1 MMQGVANTGQIYK
14 MTQQARQAWSM
25 LIVRRSSL
33 IIYNPTSPKQQKG
46 KGKKEKEKGGK
57 EKKERV
63 PWVLEQSKESL
74 IIYDSDRQ
82 ILIWT

>member
-33 IIYNPTSPKQQKG
+33 IIYNPTSPKLRKG

-57 EKKERV
+57 EKGKSTLATRTK
-63 PWVLEQSKESL
+63 QRIASN
-74 IIYDSDRQ
+74 I
-82 ILIWT
+82 

>member
-57 EKKERV
+57 EKGT
-63 PWVLEQSKESL
+63 SSL
-74 IIYDSDRQ
+74 GTRTKQRIAYNI
-82 ILIWT
+82 

>member
-33 IIYNPTSPKQQKG
+33 IIYNPTTPKLRKE

-57 EKKERV
+57 EKGKSTLGTRTK
-63 PWVLEQSKESL
+63 QRIASN
-74 IIYDSDRQ
+74 I
-82 ILIWT
+82 

>member
-33 IIYNPTSPKQQKG
+33 IIYNPTPPKQRKG

-57 EKKERV
+57 EKGKSTLGTRTK
-63 PWVLEQSKESL
+63 QR
-74 IIYDSDRQ
+74 IAYNI
-82 ILIWT
+82 

>member
-1 MMQGVANTGQIYK
+1 MEHVNCPS
-14 MTQQARQAWSM
+14 QQPYYIQSDITKAA
-25 LIVRRSSL
+25 
-33 IIYNPTSPKQQKG
+33 KG
-46 KGKKEKEKGGK
+46 KGKKKKKKKGEK
-57 EKKERV
+57 KKERV

>member
-33 IIYNPTSPKQQKG
+33 IIYNPTSPKLRKG
-46 KGKKEKEKGGK
+46 KGKKEKGGK
-57 EKKERV
+57 EKGKSTLGTRTK
-63 PWVLEQSKESL
+63 QRIASN
-74 IIYDSDRQ
+74 I
-82 ILIWT
+82 

>member
-33 IIYNPTSPKQQKG
+33 IIYNPTSPKQRKG
-46 KGKKEKEKGGK
+46 KGKIEKEKEKGGK
-57 EKKERV
+57 EKGKSTLGTRTK
-63 PWVLEQSKESL
+63 QR
-74 IIYDSDRQ
+74 IAYNI
-82 ILIWT
+82 

>member
-33 IIYNPTSPKQQKG
+33 IIYNPTSPKLRKG
-46 KGKKEKEKGGK
+46 KGKKEKGGK
-57 EKKERV
+57 EKGK
-63 PWVLEQSKESL
+63 SSL
-74 IIYDSDRQ
+74 GTRTKQRIAYNI
-82 ILIWT
+82 

>member
-33 IIYNPTSPKQQKG
+33 IIYNPTSPKQRKR

-57 EKKERV
+57 EKGKSTLATRTK
-63 PWVLEQSKESL
+63 QR
-74 IIYDSDRQ
+74 IAYNI
-82 ILIWT
+82 

>member
-1 MMQGVANTGQIYK
+1 MQGVANTGQIYK

-57 EKKERV
+57 EKGKSTLGTRTK
-63 PWVLEQSKESL
+63 Q
-74 IIYDSDRQ
+74 IIAYN
-82 ILIWT
+82 I

>member
-1 MMQGVANTGQIYK
+1 MSVAAALLYTIRHHQ
-14 MTQQARQAWSM
+14 
-25 LIVRRSSL
+25 SSERER
-33 IIYNPTSPKQQKG
+33 
-46 KGKKEKEKGGK
+46 GKKKKKKGEKEKGEK
-57 EKKERV
+57 KKERV